1 MAFKPTLTVKNTG
14 RKRVCSMYKCMDNET
29 VMVHRGRHSS
39 FESLFFCEDCIR
51 ELVEGYIDVVGV
63 EKAREVFAG
72 AMAKLAEPVEETPFE
87 DIAEPVEK
95 KTAEKGAKKTA
106 NKGE

>member
-14 RKRVCSMYKCMDNET
+14 RKRVCSMYKCTDNET
-29 VMVHRGRHSS
+29 VMVHRGKHSS
-39 FESLFFCEDCIR
+39 YESLFFCKDCIR

-72 AMAKLAEPVEETPFE
+72 AMAKLAEPVEDTEE
-87 DIAEPVEK
+87 AVEK